1 MENPEPT
8 WQRQLLVGLSVLL
21 VIGVIVGVI
30 VAGIAV
36 KAADYLGVGHR
47 HGGSTPGQVLPSTG
61 DATKEEPT
69 KTPPSSSSKPPP
81 RHPVTAITL
90 TENPPTVAAGEK
102 INLSGQY
109 PGGDGATLQIQRAV
123 GSGAWA
129 DFPVTT
135 HVTGGSFATYII
147 TSYTGVNHI
156 RVVDKATGKMSNVVD
171 VTVGG

>member
-1 MENPEPT
+1 MDNPEPT

-21 VIGVIVGVI
+21 VIGVLVGVI

-36 KAADYLGVGHR
+36 KAADYLGVGSGHS
-47 HGGSTPGQVLPSTG
+47 GSTPESVLPSTG
-61 DATKEEPT
+61 DATKVEPT
-69 KTPPSSSSKPPP
+69 KTPPPSSPPP
-81 RHPVTAITL
+81 STTPVTAITL
-90 TENPPTVAAGEK
+90 TETPATVAAGEH

-109 PGGDGATLQIQRAV
+109 PGGDGATLQIQRSI

-135 HVTGGSFATYII
+135 NVSGGAFATYII

-156 RVVDKATGKMSNVVD
+156 RVVDKATGKMSNVVT